1 MRTYLFVVLVAL
13 GISAQV
19 FGQERLGISNSNY
32 SSTNSIFLNPSSSV
46 DSKTYMQLN
55 LVGANAFISSNMAY
69 LPKFSAWSLLSGAVP
84 DPVLVQPKGK
94 EYLIA
99 TVNVEALSYVISTM
113 EYGLGVFF
121 RVRSVANAKNIPY
134 DVATQLVD
142 PDSDLENST
151 PQRLVLKNAALRNMS
166 WAEYGI
172 NAGKLFRREPN
183 DLFALSANLKYLT
196 GININYKL
204 INELDATLSDTLY
217 QVDALQA
224 KDRYNDVAWNS
235 GKGFGMDLGFTYKK
249 MLKDINN
256 YFVHAR
262 RSNCVTID
270 YKYKIGVSLLD
281 LGFINFKKN
290 TYSFDVDTSN
300 INAYANE
307 GITNNL
313 APLYTLNKPIWA
325 VTPSALAL
333 QGDYNFENSVF
344 LNLTVIK
351 NLVPDGVVG
360 VQGSNLLCVT
370 PRYETKNFEV
380 SLPFTLQRFRYPHLG
395 VGLRFRS
402 LVVGVD
408 NVIPFVTKANTK
420 QFGVYFNLGISLFN
434 NPACNTKRKAVDDC
448 APGLKNKIKSRI
460 GKYMH
465 KKPRKK
471 K

>member
-1 MRTYLFVVLVAL
+1 MQTRLLGVLIFSVVFSILP
-13 GISAQV
+13 
-19 FGQERLGISNSNY
+19 GQERLGISNSNY
-32 SSTNSIFLNPSSSV
+32 SSTNSLFLNPSSSV
-46 DSKTYMQLN
+46 DSKTYMQLTI
-55 LVGANAFISSNMAY
+55 VGANAFVSSNMAY
-69 LPKFSAWSLLSGAVP
+69 LPKFSAWSLLSGSVP
-84 DPVLVQPKGK
+84 NPVLLQPTAK

-99 TVNVEALSYVISTM
+99 NVNAEALSYVISTM

-121 RVRSVANAKNIPY
+121 RARSVANAKNIPY
-134 DVATQLVD
+134 DVATQLID
-142 PDSDLENST
+142 PDSDLDNST

-172 NAGKLFRREPN
+172 NAGKLFRKEPN
-183 DLFALSANLKYLT
+183 ELFALSANLKYLT
-196 GININYKL
+196 GININYKI

-249 MLKDINN
+249 MLKNINN
-256 YFVHAR
+256 YFVHAK
-262 RSNCVTID
+262 RSNCATIN
-270 YKYKIGVSLLD
+270 YKYKIGVSALD

-290 TYSFDVDTSN
+290 TYRFDVDTSN
-300 INAYANE
+300 IYTYANE

-313 APLYTLNKPIWA
+313 VPLYTLNKPIWA

-333 QGDYNFENSVF
+333 QGDYNFENSIY

-360 VQGSNLLCVT
+360 VQGSNLLCIA
-370 PRYETKNFEV
+370 PRYETKNVEL

-395 VGLRFRS
+395 LGLRFRS

-420 QFGVYFNLGISLFN
+420 QFGVYFNLGVSLFN
-434 NPACNTKRKAVDDC
+434 NPACNTTRKAVDDC
-448 APGLKNKIKSRI
+448 APGWRGKLKSRI